1 MTKLILVMVSIFIE
15 MHSEKG
21 CIANCK
27 ETFDTIGSDED
38 PTVNSYIEFVKVVAD
53 KGLKEAILDGLIL
66 SDKPIP
72 LQLHSVIT
80 EDISDYDTLAIL
92 HSSGQGILKD
102 MLGLLDK

>member
-15 MHSEKG
+15 MRSERG
-21 CIANCK
+21 CITNCK
-27 ETFDTIGSDED
+27 KTLDTIGSDED
-38 PTVNSYIEFVKVVAD
+38 PVINSYIEFVKVVAD

-80 EDISDYDTLAIL
+80 EDISDYDTLEIL
-92 HSSGQGILKD
+92 HNSGQGILRD
-102 MLGLLDK
+102 MLGMT

>member
-15 MHSEKG
+15 MRSEKG

-27 ETFDTIGSDED
+27 KTLDTIGSSSD
-38 PTVNSYIEFVKVVAD
+38 PVINSYIEFVKVVAD

-66 SDKPIP
+66 SDNPIP
-72 LQLHSVIT
+72 LQLHSIIT

-102 MLGLLDK
+102 ILEIT